1 MHEASIALS
10 LIEVACE
17 VLRENGGSR
26 VSALSVRLGQW
37 SSVVPEALH
46 AAFPA
51 AAQGTPLQ
59 GARLSIVRVPGVGEC
74 PQHGPVTL
82 ELSKGLRCPLCD
94 LPTPKLLQGDEL
106 ELDEL
111 EIAPSVSTSGAL
123 SNRPKLA
130 EEKS

>member
-10 LIEVACE
+10 LIEVAQD

-26 VSALSVRLGQW
+26 VSALTVRLGQW
-37 SSVVPEALH
+37 SAVVPEALH

-51 AAQGTPLQ
+51 AAEGTPLE
-59 GARLSIVRVPGVGEC
+59 GARLSIVRVAGVGEC

-82 ELSKGLRCPLCD
+82 EPTRGLRCPICGA
-94 LPTPKLLQGDEL
+94 PTPRLLEGDEL

-111 EIAPSVSTSGAL
+111 EI
-123 SNRPKLA
+123 
-130 EEKS
+130 EEESAG